1 MLTYLSIKNFA
12 LIENC
17 EIEFGKGLNIITG
30 ETGAGKSIVILALSI
45 LLGGRATVENIRTG
59 MEEAVINGTIDISKS
74 EEVKKFLDSIGIPYE
89 NDEILIRRVLTSS
102 GKSRSFINGTPV
114 MSKELETIS
123 SILFDFHG
131 QHEGISLLKKQ
142 THLGYLDRYA
152 NLENDLKEI
161 KDIYT
166 QLKDIEESL
175 RSLEINEKDKE
186 KKIELLTYEIEEI
199 ESANIKDREDIEL
212 LEKIKIAE
220 NIEKIINNC
229 EEFRNLFKGE
239 NGILNKLRIAKNL
252 SSQLS
257 EMDNSLNQ
265 KSEEIADIYY
275 RIEDIVEE
283 FNNISRKYQYEP
295 DQLDK
300 LNERHVLIEKLKRK
314 YGGSIESIKKY
325 LIDAKKELNLI
336 NFSSEKKEELLKKL
350 KETKERYIKK
360 AMDISKNRKEAAL
373 ILENKV
379 KEVLIKLG
387 MEKVDFKI
395 NFTIEENE
403 NGIECQNKK
412 IRFFENGIDIVEF
425 LISPNKGEP
434 LKSLIK
440 IASGGEL
447 SRIILALKSVL
458 CKSDTVETM
467 IFDEIDVGIGGK
479 VAISVSKELKNISQ
493 FKQIICITHL
503 AQIAANSDNHF
514 FINKK
519 VVNERTVTSI
529 VKLDDESKIKEI
541 ARMLSG
547 NVTDLS
553 QLHAK
558 ELINSLNNN

>member
-74 EEVKKFLDSIGIPYE
+74 EEVKKFLDSIGILYE

-558 ELINSLNNN
+558 ELINSL

>member
-74 EEVKKFLDSIGIPYE
+74 EEVKKFLDSIGILYE

>member
-1 MLTYLSIKNFA
+1 MLTYLGIKNFA

-45 LLGGRATVENIRTG
+45 LLGGRATVDNIRSG
-59 MEEAVINGTIDISKS
+59 MEEAVINATIDISSNNEIKD
-74 EEVKKFLDSIGIPYE
+74 FLNSIGISYE
-89 NDEILIRRVLTSS
+89 NDEILLRRVLTSS

-114 MSKELETIS
+114 MSKELEVVS

-152 NLENDLKEI
+152 NLENDLKII
-161 KDIYT
+161 KDIYNNI
-166 QLKDIEESL
+166 KDIEEKL
-175 RSLEINEKDKE
+175 KSLEINEKDKE
-186 KKIELLTYEIEEI
+186 HRIELLTHEIEEI
-199 ESANIKDREDIEL
+199 EEANIKDREDIEL
-212 LEKIKIAE
+212 VERIKVAE

-229 EEFRNLFKGE
+229 EEFKSIFKGE
-239 NGILNKLRIAKNL
+239 NGVLNKLRVAKNL
-252 SSQLS
+252 SSQLA
-257 EMDNSLNQ
+257 ELDNRLNK

-283 FNNISRKYQYEP
+283 FNNLSREYQYEP

-300 LNERHVLIEKLKRK
+300 LNERHALIEKLKRK
-314 YGGSIESIKKY
+314 YGGSIENVKKY

-336 NFSSEKKEELLKKL
+336 TFSSEKKEELLKELSNKKSL
-350 KETKERYIKK
+350 YIKK
-360 AMDISKNRKEAAL
+360 SLEISQKRKQSA
-373 ILENKV
+373 IMLENSV
-379 KEVLIKLG
+379 KEILIKLG
-387 MEKVDFKI
+387 MEKVEFKI
-395 NFTIEENE
+395 NFIIEETN
-403 NGIECQNKK
+403 NGIEYNGKNIK
-412 IRFFENGIDIVEF
+412 FFDNGIDIVEF

-447 SRIILALKSVL
+447 SRIVLALKSVL

-479 VAISVSKELKNISQ
+479 VGLAVSKELKNLSKY
-493 FKQIICITHL
+493 KQIICITHL
-503 AQIAANSDNHF
+503 AQIAANGDNNF

-519 VVNERTVTSI
+519 VIGDRTVTSI
-529 VKLDDESKIKEI
+529 TKLDNNSKIKEI

-547 NVTDLS
+547 SITEVS
-553 QLHAK
+553 ELHAK
-558 ELINSLNNN
+558 ELIDSLK